1 MNIIP
6 NYYEQEPEQ
15 NTFQDVIID
24 VTHRC
29 NMNCKNCYIP
39 NRDIPDMDIDL
50 MINAISKF
58 PKRTMIRIIGAEPTM
73 RNDLGEMISR
83 IRKTGHRCTLL
94 TNGLRLAKESYV
106 QHLKHSGLTHC
117 YLSMN
122 GADNDDY
129 YEQIDELRCATKKV
143 AALENLQRNRF
154 IIDTGTIIVKGI
166 NDDVVERMLA
176 LYKQVNVNNVICRI
190 KNVGDIGRSMA
201 DQDNYTLEELVT
213 LVARQTGLSED
224 YIYSWR
230 NKPIYQNDEPEV
242 DSFMFPMNPES
253 EGKFMHKSGVWF
265 KIANWKGEE
274 GQDIPLRN
282 NKRRGRLTPE
292 FKVAPFFEHV
302 KINEGGY

>member
-1 MNIIP
+1 MNTIP
-6 NYYEQEPEQ
+6 NYYEQAPED

-39 NRDIPDMDIDL
+39 NRDVPDMDVDL
-50 MINAISKF
+50 MIDAIRKF

-73 RNDLGEMISR
+73 RNDLGEMITR

-129 YEQIDELRCATKKV
+129 YEQIDELRCANKKV
-143 AALENLQRNRF
+143 AALENLQRNKF

-176 LYKQVNVNNVICRI
+176 LYKRKNVNNVICRI

-213 LVARQTGLSED
+213 LVSQQTGLSED
-224 YIYSWR
+224 YIYHWR

-242 DSFMFPMNPES
+242 DSFMFPMDPAS

-265 KIANWKGEE
+265 KIANWKGDE

-282 NKRRGRLTPE
+282 NTRRGRLTPE
-292 FKVAPFFEHV
+292 FNVAPFFEHV
-302 KINEGGY
+302 KMNEGGY

>member
-6 NYYEQEPEQ
+6 NYYEQEPEN

-39 NRDIPDMDIDL
+39 NRDIPDMDIDK
-50 MINAISKF
+50 MIEAISKF

-154 IIDTGTIIVKGI
+154 IIDTGTIIVKGV

-176 LYKQVNVNNVICRI
+176 LYKRKSVSNVICRI

-201 DQDNYTLEELVT
+201 DQDNYTLEELVS
-213 LVARQTGLSED
+213 LVAQQTGLSQD

-230 NKPIYQNDEPEV
+230 NKPIYQNDEPEL
-242 DSFMFPMNPES
+242 DSFMFPMDPAS

-265 KIANWKGEE
+265 KIANWKGDE

-302 KINEGGY
+302 KMNEGGY

>member
-50 MINAISKF
+50 MIDAISKF

-176 LYKQVNVNNVICRI
+176 LYKRVNVNNVICRI

-213 LVARQTGLSED
+213 LVAKQTGLSED

-242 DSFMFPMNPES
+242 DSFMFPMDPES

-302 KINEGGY
+302 KMNEGGY

>member
-176 LYKQVNVNNVICRI
+176 LYKRVNVNNVICRI

-302 KINEGGY
+302 KMNEGGY

>member
-1 MNIIP
+1 MNTIL
-6 NYYEQEPEQ
+6 NYYEQKPEE

-39 NRDIPDMDIDL
+39 NRDIPDMNMDL
-50 MINAISKF
+50 MIDAISKF
-58 PKRTMIRIIGAEPTM
+58 PSRTMIRIIGAEPTM
-73 RNDLGEMISR
+73 RNDLGEMITR

-143 AALENLQRNRF
+143 AALENLQRNKF
-154 IIDTGTIIVKGI
+154 IIDTGTIIVKGV

-176 LYKQVNVNNVICRI
+176 LYKRKNVNNVICRI

-213 LVARQTGLSED
+213 LVAKQTGLSED
-224 YIYSWR
+224 YIYKWR

-242 DSFMFPMNPES
+242 DSFMFPMNPAS
-253 EGKFMHKSGVWF
+253 EGKFMHKSGIWF
-265 KIANWKGEE
+265 KIANWKGDE
-274 GQDIPLRN
+274 GQEIPLRN
-282 NKRRGRLTPE
+282 NTRRGRLTPE
-292 FKVAPFFEHV
+292 FNVAPFFEHV
-302 KINEGGY
+302 KLNEGGY

>member
-176 LYKQVNVNNVICRI
+176 LYKRVNVNNVICRI

-213 LVARQTGLSED
+213 LVAQQTGLSED

-302 KINEGGY
+302 KMNEGGY